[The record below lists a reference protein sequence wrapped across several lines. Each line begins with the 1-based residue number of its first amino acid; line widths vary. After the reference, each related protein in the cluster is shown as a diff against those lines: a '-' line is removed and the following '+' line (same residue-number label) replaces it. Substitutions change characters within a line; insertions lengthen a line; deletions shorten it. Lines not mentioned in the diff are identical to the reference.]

1 MNINVNMVLVKTA
14 LLLVL
19 SNCFMTFAWYGHLKS
34 LSNKPWII
42 AVLISWGIAFFEYL
56 IQVPANRIGYQTF
69 TATQLKIIQ
78 EAISLGVFCLFAAAV
93 LGERLRWNHI
103 LSFVLVLGAVW
114 LAFLKPRETPATPL
128 SAPPP
133 AVTADSPAA
142 R

>member
-1 MNINVNMVLVKTA
+1 MKTV
-14 LLLVL
+14 LLLVV
-19 SNCFMTFAWYGHLKS
+19 SNLFMTLAWYGHLKFM
-34 LSNKPWII
+34 PGARWPMF
-42 AVLISWGIAFFEYL
+42 AVILASWGVAFFEYCF
-56 IQVPANRIGYQTF
+56 QVPANRIGYQTF
-69 TATQLKIIQ
+69 SATQLKIIQ
-78 EAISLGVFCLFAAAV
+78 EGISLGVFCLFAAAV

-114 LAFLKPRETPATPL
+114 LAFLKPRETPATPP